1 MYSFTEIEYLKINF
15 VSLASFLRRFMREVH
30 MENETNYSGLA
41 VITGASSGIGFELA
55 KKFAENGF
63 DLIVV
68 AEDEGIIEAAN
79 TFEQYGVEVIQSRI
93 NLASAE
99 GVEEFYE
106 VIKSTQRPVDAIC
119 LNAGVGVG
127 GASFDKT
134 DLQKEMELIKLNVL
148 STVHLTKLV
157 LKDMLI
163 FGQGKIL
170 FTSSVAAFM
179 PGPYE
184 SVYSASKAFVQSF
197 AEALHEENK
206 DKGIVITSLQPGPT
220 ETNFFHRAGMDDTKV
235 GGSKKA
241 DPADVAEEGFN
252 ALMKGEEN
260 RIAGLK
266 NRIQANIAR
275 VMPQSV
281 AAKMHKNMTL
291 PNSTADM

>member
-79 TFEQYGVEVIQSRI
+79 TFEQYGVDVIHSRI

-206 DKGIVITSLQPGPT
+206 DKGIIITSLQPGPT